1 MLLALLLLL
10 PILSAVKLGPTDVAE
25 PTRYSKV
32 PLLER
37 NWVVVVD
44 QGLTAQKKQIRLT
57 ALFPELPG

>member
-10 PILSAVKLGPTDVAE
+10 PRLSTGKLGPTDVPE
-25 PTRYSKV
+25 PMRYGKV

-44 QGLTAQKKQIRLT
+44 QGLTAR
-57 ALFPELPG
+57 